1 MDNKTNI
8 SGINDFQDKFNDF
21 LSDKCL
27 SPAGMERVQNTLNFL
42 SMYLTTNAVV
52 IKTDGGLEGMIC
64 VMVRDSISG
73 GVEVGIKQIGDNS
86 DKEALAAEMI
96 RKTDETSYDAVI
108 TIAEAWLV
116 QFGRDQKPTCL
127 PSESPDRT
135 EAVVTSLHLNIDFKP
150 CVITTIQPIVR
161 EGGDVRLDCPRLN
174 FCTSDE
180 ISGRFAGFEKNLC
193 PIT

>member
-1 MDNKTNI
+1 
-8 SGINDFQDKFNDF
+8 
-21 LSDKCL
+21 
-27 SPAGMERVQNTLNFL
+27 
-42 SMYLTTNAVV
+42 
-52 IKTDGGLEGMIC
+52 MIC
-64 VMVRDSISG
+64 VMVRDSIFG

-116 QFGRDQKPTCL
+116 QFGRDQKPTCR
-127 PSESPDRT
+127 PSESPNRT

-161 EGGDVRLDCPRLN
+161 EGGDVRLDCPQLN